1 MKEKEKIQMRK
12 RNMKLFPIYKTLSWD
27 YIFSYTTNFLFLTQC
42 KHIHP
47 ADVVLI
53 DSFYALFGIIM
64 QIPATF
70 VIEYLGRKRSMI
82 FANFLNCIYMLVVMF
97 STNLFNLITAE
108 LLSSLAIGI
117 KESVDPAL
125 LNESIPPSRYK
136 SKIFAKI
143 SQKGMA
149 NYYIINAVS
158 TVLAGFFYDINP
170 YIPITLSFF
179 ITIMVTIISMGF
191 IEPQAENKKHKMQE
205 FNQLK
210 ELKDSFKF
218 ILKSERLKAL
228 ILFVAVSGG
237 VISLMATYE
246 VSLLENF
253 DIPAKY
259 LCMIFAV
266 LGIISGIIAKQQ
278 EKFHEKYRNKSL
290 CALLGIIGVSILVA
304 GICGMIANQYSIF
317 ILCIVITYMIR
328 YSGQGIYYP
337 LTERYLRNFS
347 NEKIDTKIFTA
358 KNFLKSIL
366 SAVIGI
372 IASFLLDRMNISYC
386 MTIVGVLTIIF
397 TILMSKYMK
406 KRVGL
411 KPEEY
416 SKEELQYD
424 ELKNKGKEE
433 EIYG

>member
-1 MKEKEKIQMRK
+1 MMIEKDKVQMRK
-12 RNMKLFPIYKTLSWD
+12 RNMKLFPIYRMLGWD
-27 YIFSYTTNFLFLTQC
+27 YIFFYTTNFLFLTQV
-42 KHIHP
+42 KGIHP

-64 QIPATF
+64 QVPATF

-82 FANFLNCIYMLVVMF
+82 LANFCNCIYMLVVMF

-108 LLSSLAIGI
+108 LLSSLAFGI
-117 KESVDPAL
+117 KETVDPAL
-125 LNESIPPSRYK
+125 LNESIPPSKYK

-149 NYYIINAVS
+149 NYYIINAIA

-170 YIPITLSFF
+170 YIPITLSLI
-179 ITIMVTIISMGF
+179 ITILVTMISTGF
-191 IEPQAENKKHKMQE
+191 IEPRNEKKKHKVQE

-210 ELKDSFKF
+210 EIKDSFKF

-228 ILFVAVSGG
+228 ILFSAISGG
-237 VISLMATYE
+237 VISLMSTYE
-246 VSLLENF
+246 VSLLEDF
-253 DIPAKY
+253 DISAKY
-259 LCMIFAV
+259 LCMIFAI
-266 LGIISGIIAKQQ
+266 LGVISGILAKKQ
-278 EKFHEKYRNKSL
+278 EAFHEKYRNKSL
-290 CALLGIIGVSILVA
+290 CTLFGMIGGTILIAGLCGIIAKQYTVLII
-304 GICGMIANQYSIF
+304 GII
-317 ILCIVITYMIR
+317 ITYMIR
-328 YSGQGIYYP
+328 YSCQGMYYP

-372 IASFLLDRMNISYC
+372 MGSFLLDRMNISYC
-386 MTIVGVLTIIF
+386 MFIVGFLTILV
-397 TILMSKYMK
+397 TILMSQYMK
-406 KRVGL
+406 TRVGL

-416 SKEELQYD
+416 AKEELQFD
-424 ELKNKGKEE
+424 ELKNK
-433 EIYG
+433 

>member
-1 MKEKEKIQMRK
+1 MIEKDKVQMRK
-12 RNMKLFPIYKTLSWD
+12 RNMKLFPIYRMLGWD
-27 YIFSYTTNFLFLTQC
+27 YIFFYTTNFLFLTQV
-42 KHIHP
+42 KGIHP

-64 QIPATF
+64 QVPATF

-82 FANFLNCIYMLVVMF
+82 LANFCNCIYMLVVMF

-108 LLSSLAIGI
+108 LLSSLAFGI
-117 KESVDPAL
+117 KETVDPAL

-149 NYYIINAVS
+149 NYYIMNAIA

-170 YIPITLSFF
+170 YIPITLSLI
-179 ITIMVTIISMGF
+179 ITILVTMISTRF
-191 IEPQAENKKHKMQE
+191 IEPQNEKKKHKVQE

-210 ELKDSFKF
+210 EIKDSFKF

-228 ILFVAVSGG
+228 ILFSAISGG
-237 VISLMATYE
+237 VISLMSTYE
-246 VSLLENF
+246 VSLLEDF
-253 DIPAKY
+253 DISAKY
-259 LCMIFAV
+259 LCMIFAI
-266 LGIISGIIAKQQ
+266 LGIISGILAKKQ
-278 EKFHEKYRNKSL
+278 EAFHEKYRNKSL
-290 CALLGIIGVSILVA
+290 CTLFGMIGGTILIAGLCGIIA
-304 GICGMIANQYSIF
+304 KQYSVLI
-317 ILCIVITYMIR
+317 IGIIITYMIR
-328 YSGQGIYYP
+328 YSCQGMYYP

-372 IASFLLDRMNISYC
+372 MGSFLLDRMNISYC
-386 MTIVGVLTIIF
+386 MFIVGFLTILV
-397 TILMSKYMK
+397 TILMSQYMK
-406 KRVGL
+406 TRVGL

-416 SKEELQYD
+416 AKEELQFD
-424 ELKNKGKEE
+424 ELENR
-433 EIYG
+433 

>member
-1 MKEKEKIQMRK
+1 MKEKEKVQMRK
-12 RNMKLFPIYKTLSWD
+12 RNMKLFPIYRMLSWD
-27 YIFSYTTNFLFLTQC
+27 YIFFYTTNFLFLTQC

-64 QIPATF
+64 QVPATF

-108 LLSSLAIGI
+108 ILSSLAFGI
-117 KESVDPAL
+117 KETVDPAI

-149 NYYIINAVS
+149 NYYIINAIA
-158 TVLAGFFYDINP
+158 TILAGFFYDINP
-170 YIPITLSFF
+170 YIPITVSFI
-179 ITIMVTIISMGF
+179 ITILVTIISTGF
-191 IEPQAENKKHKMQE
+191 IEPQNKNKKHKVEE

-210 ELKDSFKF
+210 DIKDSFKF

-228 ILFVAVSGG
+228 ILFSAVSGG

-246 VSLLENF
+246 VSLLEDF

-259 LCMIFAV
+259 LCIIFAI
-266 LGIISGIIAKQQ
+266 LGMISGILAKKQ
-278 EKFHEKYRNKSL
+278 EEFHEKYRNKSL
-290 CALLGIIGVSILVA
+290 CTLLGIIGGTILVA
-304 GICGMIANQYSIF
+304 GICGIIAKQYSVF
-317 ILCIVITYMIR
+317 ILLIVVTYMIR
-328 YSGQGIYYP
+328 YSFQGMYYP

-372 IASFLLDRMNISYC
+372 MASFLLDRMNISYC
-386 MTIVGVLTIIF
+386 MLIVGISTIIL
-397 TILMSKYMK
+397 TILMSQYMK
-406 KRVGL
+406 TRVGL

-416 SKEELQYD
+416 AKEELQFD
-424 ELKNKGKEE
+424 ELKNK
-433 EIYG
+433 

>member
-1 MKEKEKIQMRK
+1 MIEKAQMRK

-27 YIFSYTTNFLFLTQC
+27 YIFFYTTNFLFLTQC

-47 ADVVLI
+47 ADIVLI

-64 QIPATF
+64 QVPATF

-108 LLSSLAIGI
+108 LLSSLAFGI
-117 KESVDPAL
+117 KESVDPSL

-149 NYYIINAVS
+149 NYYIINAIA
-158 TVLAGFFYDINP
+158 TILAGFFYDINP
-170 YIPITLSFF
+170 YIPITLSLM
-179 ITIMVTIISMGF
+179 ITILVTIISTRF
-191 IEPQAENKKHKMQE
+191 IEPQTKNKKHKVQE

-228 ILFVAVSGG
+228 ILFSAISGG

-246 VSLLENF
+246 VSLLEDF
-253 DIPAKY
+253 DMPAKY
-259 LCMIFAV
+259 LCIIFAI
-266 LGIISGIIAKQQ
+266 LGLISGILANKQ
-278 EKFHEKYRNKSL
+278 EYFHKKYRNKSL
-290 CALLGIIGVSILVA
+290 CTLLGMIGGMILLA
-304 GICGMIANQYSIF
+304 GICGIIAKKYSVF
-317 ILCIVITYMIR
+317 ILFIITTYMIR
-328 YSGQGIYYP
+328 YSYQGIYYP

-358 KNFLKSIL
+358 KNFLKNVSN
-366 SAVIGI
+366 AVIGI
-372 IASFLLDRMNISYC
+372 MGSFLLDRMNISYC
-386 MTIVGVLTIIF
+386 TFIIGVITILL
-397 TILMSKYMK
+397 TILMSRYMRN
-406 KRVGL
+406 RVGL

-416 SKEELQYD
+416 SKEERKYD
-424 ELKNKGKEE
+424 ELKN
-433 EIYG
+433 

>member
-1 MKEKEKIQMRK
+1 MIEKDKVQMRK
-12 RNMKLFPIYKTLSWD
+12 RNMKLFPIYRMLGWD
-27 YIFSYTTNFLFLTQC
+27 YIFFYTTNFLFLTQV
-42 KHIHP
+42 KGIHP

-64 QIPATF
+64 QLPATF
-70 VIEYLGRKRSMI
+70 IIEYLGRKRSMI
-82 FANFLNCIYMLVVMF
+82 LANFCNCIYMLVVMF

-108 LLSSLAIGI
+108 LLSSLAFGI
-117 KESVDPAL
+117 KETVDPAL

-149 NYYIINAVS
+149 NYYIMNAIA

-170 YIPITLSFF
+170 YIPITLSLI
-179 ITIMVTIISMGF
+179 ITILVTMISTRF
-191 IEPQAENKKHKMQE
+191 IEPQNEKKKHKVQE

-210 ELKDSFKF
+210 EIKDSFKF

-228 ILFVAVSGG
+228 ILFSAISGG
-237 VISLMATYE
+237 VISLMSTYE
-246 VSLLENF
+246 VSLLEDF
-253 DIPAKY
+253 DISAKY
-259 LCMIFAV
+259 LCMIFAI
-266 LGIISGIIAKQQ
+266 LGIISGILAKKQ
-278 EKFHEKYRNKSL
+278 EAFHEKYRNKSL
-290 CALLGIIGVSILVA
+290 CTLFGMIGGTILIAGLCGIIA
-304 GICGMIANQYSIF
+304 KQYSVLI
-317 ILCIVITYMIR
+317 IGIIITYMIR
-328 YSGQGIYYP
+328 YSCQGMYYP

-372 IASFLLDRMNISYC
+372 MGSFLLDRMNISYC
-386 MTIVGVLTIIF
+386 MFIVGFLTILV
-397 TILMSKYMK
+397 TILMSQYMK
-406 KRVGL
+406 TRVGL

-416 SKEELQYD
+416 AKEELQFD
-424 ELKNKGKEE
+424 ELENR
-433 EIYG
+433 

>member
-12 RNMKLFPIYKTLSWD
+12 RNMKLFPIYRMLSWD
-27 YIFSYTTNFLFLTQC
+27 YIFFYTTNFLFLTQVKC
-42 KHIHP
+42 INP

-64 QIPATF
+64 QVPATF

-82 FANFLNCIYMLVVMF
+82 LANFLNCIYMLVVMF

-108 LLSSLAIGI
+108 ILSSLAFGI
-117 KESVDPAL
+117 KETVDPAL

-149 NYYIINAVS
+149 NYYIINAIA
-158 TVLAGFFYDINP
+158 TILAGFFYDINP
-170 YIPITLSFF
+170 YIPITLSFL
-179 ITIMVTIISMGF
+179 ITILVTIMATRF
-191 IEPQAENKKHKMQE
+191 IEPQTGNKKHKVQE

-210 ELKDSFKF
+210 EIKDSFKF

-228 ILFVAVSGG
+228 ILFSAMSGG
-237 VISLMATYE
+237 VISLMTTYE
-246 VSLLENF
+246 VSLLEDF
-253 DIPAKY
+253 DMPAKY
-259 LCMIFAV
+259 LCIIFAI
-266 LGIISGIIAKQQ
+266 LGMISGILAKKQ
-278 EKFHEKYRNKSL
+278 EAFHEKYRNKSL
-290 CALLGIIGVSILVA
+290 CTLLGIIGGTILIA
-304 GICGMIANQYSIF
+304 GICGLIAKQYSIF
-317 ILCIVITYMIR
+317 IVLIVITYMIR
-328 YSGQGIYYP
+328 YSCQGIYYP

-366 SAVIGI
+366 GAIIGI
-372 IASFLLDRMNISYC
+372 MASFLLDRMNISYC
-386 MTIVGVLTIIF
+386 MLIIGILTILF
-397 TILMSKYMK
+397 TILMSQYMK
-406 KRVGL
+406 TRVGL

-416 SKEELQYD
+416 AKEELQFD
-424 ELKNKGKEE
+424 ELKNK
-433 EIYG
+433 

>member
-1 MKEKEKIQMRK
+1 MKEKEKVQMRK

-27 YIFSYTTNFLFLTQC
+27 YIFFYTTNFLFLTQC

-64 QIPATF
+64 QVPATF

-108 LLSSLAIGI
+108 LLSSLAFGI

-149 NYYIINAVS
+149 NYYIVNAIA
-158 TVLAGFFYDINP
+158 TILAGFFYDINP
-170 YIPITLSFF
+170 YIPITLSFT
-179 ITIMVTIISMGF
+179 ITILVTIISTRF
-191 IEPQAENKKHKMQE
+191 IEPQTENKKHKAQE

-228 ILFVAVSGG
+228 ILFTAISGG

-246 VSLLENF
+246 VSLLEDF
-253 DIPAKY
+253 DMPAKY
-259 LCMIFAV
+259 LCMIFAI
-266 LGIISGIIAKQQ
+266 LGIISGVLAKKQESFHEKYKNKSLCTLFGIIGGTIFIAGICGIIAKQ
-278 EKFHEKYRNKSL
+278 
-290 CALLGIIGVSILVA
+290 
-304 GICGMIANQYSIF
+304 YSVF
-317 ILCIVITYMIR
+317 ILFMVVTYMIR
-328 YSGQGIYYP
+328 YSCQGIYYP

-372 IASFLLDRMNISYC
+372 IGSFLLDRMNISYC
-386 MTIVGVLTIIF
+386 MIIIGVSTIIL
-397 TILMSKYMK
+397 TILMSRYMK
-406 KRVGL
+406 TRVGL
-411 KPEEY
+411 EPQEY
-416 SKEELQYD
+416 SKEELQFD
-424 ELKNKGKEE
+424 ELANK
-433 EIYG
+433 

>member
-1 MKEKEKIQMRK
+1 MVEKEKVQMRK
-12 RNMKLFPIYKTLSWD
+12 RNMKLYPIYKTLSWD
-27 YIFSYTTNFLFLTQC
+27 YLFFYTTNFLFLTGV
-42 KHIHP
+42 KHIAP

-70 VIEYLGRKRSMI
+70 VIEYLGRKRSLI

-108 LLSSLAIGI
+108 ILSSLAFGI
-117 KESVDPAL
+117 KETVDPAL

-143 SQKGMA
+143 SQKGTS
-149 NYYIINAVS
+149 NYYIINAIT

-170 YIPITLSFF
+170 YIPITLSFI
-179 ITIMVTIISMGF
+179 ITVLVTILSTGF
-191 IEPQAENKKHKMQE
+191 IEPQNKNKKHEVQD

-228 ILFVAVSGG
+228 ILFAAVSGG
-237 VISLMATYE
+237 VISLMSTYE
-246 VSLLENF
+246 VSLLEDF
-253 DIPAKY
+253 DMPAKF
-259 LCMIFAV
+259 LCIIFAI
-266 LGIISGIIAKQQ
+266 LGIISGIAAKKQ
-278 EKFHEKYRNKSL
+278 ESFHEKYKNKSL
-290 CALLGIIGVSILVA
+290 STLLGIIGGTILVA
-304 GICGMIANQYSIF
+304 GICGIIAKQYSVF
-317 ILCIVITYMIR
+317 ILFIVITYMIR
-328 YSGQGIYYP
+328 YSYQAMYYP

-358 KNFLKSIL
+358 RNFLKSVL
-366 SAVIGI
+366 SATIGI
-372 IASFLLDRMNISYC
+372 MASFLLDRMNISYC
-386 MTIVGVLTIIF
+386 MLIVGVLTILF
-397 TILMSKYMK
+397 TILISQYMK
-406 KRVGL
+406 TRVGL

-416 SKEELQYD
+416 AKEERQFD
-424 ELKNKGKEE
+424 ELENK
-433 EIYG
+433 

>member
-1 MKEKEKIQMRK
+1 MKEKEKVQMRK
-12 RNMKLFPIYKTLSWD
+12 RNMKLFPIYRMLSWD
-27 YIFSYTTNFLFLTQC
+27 YIFFYTTNFLFLTQC

-64 QIPATF
+64 QVPATF

-108 LLSSLAIGI
+108 ILSSLAFGI
-117 KESVDPAL
+117 KETVDPAI

-149 NYYIINAVS
+149 NYYIINAIA
-158 TVLAGFFYDINP
+158 TILAGFFYDINP
-170 YIPITLSFF
+170 YIPITVSFI
-179 ITIMVTIISMGF
+179 ITILVTIISTGF
-191 IEPQAENKKHKMQE
+191 IEPVMQNKKRKKYDFSE
-205 FNQLK
+205 FKN
-210 ELKDSFKF
+210 LKDSFKF

-228 ILFVAVSGG
+228 ILFSAVSGG

-246 VSLLENF
+246 VSLLEDF

-259 LCMIFAV
+259 LCMIFAI
-266 LGIISGIIAKQQ
+266 LGMISGILAKKQ
-278 EKFHEKYRNKSL
+278 EEFHEKYRNKSL
-290 CALLGIIGVSILVA
+290 CTLFGIIGGTILIA
-304 GICGMIANQYSIF
+304 GICGIIAKQYSAF
-317 ILCIVITYMIR
+317 ILLIVVTYMIR
-328 YSGQGIYYP
+328 YSFQGMYYP

-372 IASFLLDRMNISYC
+372 MASFLLDRMNISYC
-386 MTIVGVLTIIF
+386 MLIVGISTIIL
-397 TILMSKYMK
+397 TILMSQYMK
-406 KRVGL
+406 TRVGL

-416 SKEELQYD
+416 AKEELQFD
-424 ELKNKGKEE
+424 ELKNK
-433 EIYG
+433 

>member
-1 MKEKEKIQMRK
+1 MKEKEKVQMRK
-12 RNMKLFPIYKTLSWD
+12 RNMKLFPIYRMLSWD
-27 YIFSYTTNFLFLTQC
+27 YIFFYTTNFLFLTQC

-64 QIPATF
+64 QVPATF

-108 LLSSLAIGI
+108 ILSSLAFGI
-117 KESVDPAL
+117 KETVDPAI

-149 NYYIINAVS
+149 NYYIINAIA
-158 TVLAGFFYDINP
+158 TILAGFFYDINP
-170 YIPITLSFF
+170 YIPITVSFI
-179 ITIMVTIISMGF
+179 ITILVTIISTGF
-191 IEPQAENKKHKMQE
+191 IEPQNKNKKHKVEE

-210 ELKDSFKF
+210 DIKDSFKF

-228 ILFVAVSGG
+228 ILFSAVSGG

-246 VSLLENF
+246 VSLLEDF

-259 LCMIFAV
+259 LCIIFAI
-266 LGIISGIIAKQQ
+266 LGMISGILAKKQ
-278 EKFHEKYRNKSL
+278 EEFHEKYRNKSL
-290 CALLGIIGVSILVA
+290 CTLFGIIGGTILIA
-304 GICGMIANQYSIF
+304 GICGTIAKQYSAF
-317 ILCIVITYMIR
+317 ILLIVVTYMIR
-328 YSGQGIYYP
+328 YSFQGMYYP

-372 IASFLLDRMNISYC
+372 IGSFLLDRMNIAYC
-386 MTIVGVLTIIF
+386 MLIIGISTVIL
-397 TILMSKYMK
+397 TILMSQYMK
-406 KRVGL
+406 TRVGL

-416 SKEELQYD
+416 AKEELQFD
-424 ELKNKGKEE
+424 ELKNK
-433 EIYG
+433 

>member
-1 MKEKEKIQMRK
+1 MIEKDKVQMRK
-12 RNMKLFPIYKTLSWD
+12 RNMKLFPIYRMLGWD
-27 YIFSYTTNFLFLTQC
+27 YIFFYTTNFLFLTQV
-42 KHIHP
+42 KGIHP

-64 QIPATF
+64 QVPATF
-70 VIEYLGRKRSMI
+70 IIEYLGRKRSMI
-82 FANFLNCIYMLVVMF
+82 LANFCNCIYMLVVMF

-108 LLSSLAIGI
+108 LLSSLAFGI
-117 KESVDPAL
+117 KETVDPAL

-149 NYYIINAVS
+149 NYYIMNAIA

-170 YIPITLSFF
+170 YIPITLSLI
-179 ITIMVTIISMGF
+179 ITILVTMISTRF
-191 IEPQAENKKHKMQE
+191 IEPQNEKKKHKVQE

-210 ELKDSFKF
+210 EIKDSFKF

-228 ILFVAVSGG
+228 ILFSAISGG
-237 VISLMATYE
+237 
-246 VSLLENF
+246 VSLLEDF
-253 DIPAKY
+253 DISAKY
-259 LCMIFAV
+259 LCMIFAI
-266 LGIISGIIAKQQ
+266 LGIISGILAKKQ
-278 EKFHEKYRNKSL
+278 EAFHEKYRNKSL
-290 CALLGIIGVSILVA
+290 CTLFGMIGGTILIAGLCGIIA
-304 GICGMIANQYSIF
+304 KQYSVLI
-317 ILCIVITYMIR
+317 IGIIITYMIR
-328 YSGQGIYYP
+328 YSCQGMYYP

-372 IASFLLDRMNISYC
+372 MGSFLLDRMNISYC
-386 MTIVGVLTIIF
+386 MFIVGFLTILV
-397 TILMSKYMK
+397 TILMSQYMK
-406 KRVGL
+406 TRVGL

-416 SKEELQYD
+416 AKEELQFD
-424 ELKNKGKEE
+424 ELENR
-433 EIYG
+433 

>member
-1 MKEKEKIQMRK
+1 MKEKEKVQMRK

-27 YIFSYTTNFLFLTQC
+27 YIFFYTTNFLFLTQC
-42 KHIHP
+42 KHINP

-64 QIPATF
+64 QVPATF

-108 LLSSLAIGI
+108 LLSSLAFGI

-149 NYYIINAVS
+149 NYYMINAIA
-158 TVLAGFFYDINP
+158 TILAGFFYDINP
-170 YIPITLSFF
+170 YIPITLSFI
-179 ITIMVTIISMGF
+179 ITTLVTIISTGF
-191 IEPQAENKKHKMQE
+191 IEPQTENKKHKVQE

-228 ILFVAVSGG
+228 ILFSAISGG

-246 VSLLENF
+246 VSLLEDF
-253 DIPAKY
+253 DMPAKY
-259 LCMIFAV
+259 LCIIFAI
-266 LGIISGIIAKQQ
+266 LGMISGILAKKQ
-278 EKFHEKYRNKSL
+278 EAFHEKFRNKSL
-290 CALLGIIGVSILVA
+290 CALLAIIGGTILIA
-304 GICGMIANQYSIF
+304 GLCGTIAKQYSVF
-317 ILCIVITYMIR
+317 ILFIVVTYMIR
-328 YSGQGIYYP
+328 YSCQGIYYP

-372 IASFLLDRMNISYC
+372 IGSFLLDRMNISYC
-386 MTIVGVLTIIF
+386 MLIIGVSTIIL
-397 TILMSKYMK
+397 TILMSQYMK
-406 KRVGL
+406 TRVGL
-411 KPEEY
+411 KPQEY
-416 SKEELQYD
+416 SKEELRFD
-424 ELKNKGKEE
+424 ELANK
-433 EIYG
+433 

>member
-12 RNMKLFPIYKTLSWD
+12 RNMKLFPIYRMLSWD
-27 YIFSYTTNFLFLTQC
+27 YIFFYTTNFLFLTQV
-42 KHIHP
+42 KGINP

-64 QIPATF
+64 QVPATF

-82 FANFLNCIYMLVVMF
+82 LANFLNCIYMLVVMF

-108 LLSSLAIGI
+108 ILSSLAFGI
-117 KESVDPAL
+117 KETVDPAL

-149 NYYIINAVS
+149 NYYIINAIA
-158 TVLAGFFYDINP
+158 TILAGFFYDINP
-170 YIPITLSFF
+170 YIPITLSFL
-179 ITIMVTIISMGF
+179 ITILVTIMATRF
-191 IEPQAENKKHKMQE
+191 IEPQTGNKKHKVQE

-210 ELKDSFKF
+210 EIKDSFKF

-228 ILFVAVSGG
+228 ILFSAMSGG
-237 VISLMATYE
+237 VISLMTTYE
-246 VSLLENF
+246 VSLLEDF
-253 DIPAKY
+253 DMPAKY
-259 LCMIFAV
+259 LCIIFAI
-266 LGIISGIIAKQQ
+266 LGMISGILAKKQ
-278 EKFHEKYRNKSL
+278 EAFHEKYRNKSL
-290 CALLGIIGVSILVA
+290 CTLLGIIGGTILIA
-304 GICGMIANQYSIF
+304 GICGLIAKQYSVF
-317 ILCIVITYMIR
+317 IVLIVITYMIR
-328 YSGQGIYYP
+328 YSWQGIYYP

-366 SAVIGI
+366 GAIIGI
-372 IASFLLDRMNISYC
+372 MASFLLDRMNISYC
-386 MTIVGVLTIIF
+386 MLIIGILTILF
-397 TILMSKYMK
+397 TILMSQYMK
-406 KRVGL
+406 TRVGL

-416 SKEELQYD
+416 AKEELQFD
-424 ELKNKGKEE
+424 ELKNK
-433 EIYG
+433 

>member
-1 MKEKEKIQMRK
+1 MVEKEKVQMRK

-27 YIFSYTTNFLFLTQC
+27 YIFFYTTNFLFLTQC
-42 KHIHP
+42 KQIHP

-64 QIPATF
+64 QVPATF

-82 FANFLNCIYMLVVMF
+82 LANFLNCIYMLVVMF

-108 LLSSLAIGI
+108 LLSSLAFGI

-125 LNESIPPSRYK
+125 LNESIPPSKYK

-149 NYYIINAVS
+149 NYYIINAIA
-158 TVLAGFFYDINP
+158 TVLAGFFYDINS
-170 YIPITLSFF
+170 YIPITLSFI
-179 ITIMVTIISMGF
+179 ITILVTILSTGF
-191 IEPQAENKKHKMQE
+191 IEPQGKNRKHKVQE

-228 ILFVAVSGG
+228 ILFTAISGG

-246 VSLLENF
+246 VSLLEDF
-253 DIPAKY
+253 DMPAKY
-259 LCMIFAV
+259 LCMIFAI
-266 LGIISGIIAKQQ
+266 LGIISGILAKKQ
-278 EKFHEKYRNKSL
+278 ESFHEKYRNKSL
-290 CALLGIIGVSILVA
+290 STLFGIIGGTIFIA
-304 GICGMIANQYSIF
+304 GICGVIAKQYSVF
-317 ILCIVITYMIR
+317 ILFMVVTYMIR
-328 YSGQGIYYP
+328 YSCQGIYYP

-372 IASFLLDRMNISYC
+372 MGSFLLDRMNISYC
-386 MTIVGVLTIIF
+386 MIIIGVSTIIL
-397 TILMSKYMK
+397 TILMSQYMK
-406 KRVGL
+406 TRVGL
-411 KPEEY
+411 KPQEY
-416 SKEELQYD
+416 AKEELQFD
-424 ELKNKGKEE
+424 ELANK
-433 EIYG
+433 

>member
-1 MKEKEKIQMRK
+1 MIEKDKVQMRK
-12 RNMKLFPIYKTLSWD
+12 RNMKLFPIYRMLGWD
-27 YIFSYTTNFLFLTQC
+27 YIFFYTTNFLFLTQV
-42 KHIHP
+42 KGIHP

-64 QIPATF
+64 QVPATF
-70 VIEYLGRKRSMI
+70 IIEYLGRKRSMI
-82 FANFLNCIYMLVVMF
+82 LANFCNCIYMLVVMF

-108 LLSSLAIGI
+108 LLSSLAFGI
-117 KESVDPAL
+117 KETVDPAL

-149 NYYIINAVS
+149 NYYIMNAIA

-170 YIPITLSFF
+170 YIPITLSLI
-179 ITIMVTIISMGF
+179 ITILVTMISTRF
-191 IEPQAENKKHKMQE
+191 IEPQNEKKKHKVQE

-210 ELKDSFKF
+210 EIKDSFKF

-228 ILFVAVSGG
+228 ILFSAISGG
-237 VISLMATYE
+237 VISLMSTYE
-246 VSLLENF
+246 VSLLEDF
-253 DIPAKY
+253 DISAKY
-259 LCMIFAV
+259 LCMIFAI
-266 LGIISGIIAKQQ
+266 LGIISGILAKKQ
-278 EKFHEKYRNKSL
+278 EAFHEKYRNKSL
-290 CALLGIIGVSILVA
+290 CTLFGMIGGTILIAGLCGIIA
-304 GICGMIANQYSIF
+304 KQYSVLI
-317 ILCIVITYMIR
+317 IGIVITYMIR
-328 YSGQGIYYP
+328 YSCQGMYYP

-372 IASFLLDRMNISYC
+372 MGSFLLDRMNISYC
-386 MTIVGVLTIIF
+386 MFIVGFLTILV
-397 TILMSKYMK
+397 TILMSQYMK
-406 KRVGL
+406 TRVGL

-416 SKEELQYD
+416 AKEELQFD
-424 ELKNKGKEE
+424 ELENR
-433 EIYG
+433 

>member
-1 MKEKEKIQMRK
+1 MIEKDKVQMRK
-12 RNMKLFPIYKTLSWD
+12 RNMKLFPIYRMLGWD
-27 YIFSYTTNFLFLTQC
+27 YIFFYTTNFLFLTQV
-42 KHIHP
+42 KGIHP

-64 QIPATF
+64 QVPATF
-70 VIEYLGRKRSMI
+70 IIEYLGRKRSMI
-82 FANFLNCIYMLVVMF
+82 LANFCNCIYMLVVMF

-108 LLSSLAIGI
+108 LLSSLAFGI
-117 KESVDPAL
+117 KETVDPAL

-149 NYYIINAVS
+149 NYYIMNAIA

-170 YIPITLSFF
+170 YIPITLSLI
-179 ITIMVTIISMGF
+179 ITILVTMISTRF
-191 IEPQAENKKHKMQE
+191 IEPQNEKKKHKVQE

-210 ELKDSFKF
+210 EIKDSFKF

-228 ILFVAVSGG
+228 ILFSAISGG
-237 VISLMATYE
+237 VISLMSTYE
-246 VSLLENF
+246 VSLLEDF
-253 DIPAKY
+253 DISAKY
-259 LCMIFAV
+259 LCMIFAI
-266 LGIISGIIAKQQ
+266 LGIISGILAKKQ
-278 EKFHEKYRNKSL
+278 EAFHEKYRNKSL
-290 CALLGIIGVSILVA
+290 CTLFGMIGGTILIAGLCGIIA
-304 GICGMIANQYSIF
+304 KQYSVLI
-317 ILCIVITYMIR
+317 IGIIITYMIR
-328 YSGQGIYYP
+328 YSCQGMYYP

-372 IASFLLDRMNISYC
+372 MGSFLLDRMNISYC
-386 MTIVGVLTIIF
+386 MFIVGFLTILV
-397 TILMSKYMK
+397 TILMSQYMK
-406 KRVGL
+406 TRVGL

-416 SKEELQYD
+416 AKEELQFD
-424 ELKNKGKEE
+424 ELENR
-433 EIYG
+433 

>member
-1 MKEKEKIQMRK
+1 MIEKDKVQMRK
-12 RNMKLFPIYKTLSWD
+12 RNMKLFPIYRMLGWD
-27 YIFSYTTNFLFLTQC
+27 YIFFYTTNFLFLTQV
-42 KHIHP
+42 KGIHP

-64 QIPATF
+64 QVPATF
-70 VIEYLGRKRSMI
+70 IIEYLGRKRSMI
-82 FANFLNCIYMLVVMF
+82 LANFCNCIYMLVVMF

-108 LLSSLAIGI
+108 LLSSLAFGI
-117 KESVDPAL
+117 KETVDPAL

-149 NYYIINAVS
+149 NYYIMNAIA

-170 YIPITLSFF
+170 YIPITLSLI
-179 ITIMVTIISMGF
+179 ITILVTMISTRF
-191 IEPQAENKKHKMQE
+191 IEPQNEKKHKVQE

-210 ELKDSFKF
+210 EIKDSFKF

-228 ILFVAVSGG
+228 ILFSAISGG
-237 VISLMATYE
+237 VISLMSTYE
-246 VSLLENF
+246 VSLLEDF
-253 DIPAKY
+253 DISAKY
-259 LCMIFAV
+259 LCMIFAI
-266 LGIISGIIAKQQ
+266 LGIISGILAKKQ
-278 EKFHEKYRNKSL
+278 EAFHEKYRNKSL
-290 CALLGIIGVSILVA
+290 CTLFGMIGGTILIAGLCGIIAKQYTVLII
-304 GICGMIANQYSIF
+304 GII
-317 ILCIVITYMIR
+317 ITYMIR
-328 YSGQGIYYP
+328 YSCQGMYYP

-372 IASFLLDRMNISYC
+372 MGSFLLDRMNISYC
-386 MTIVGVLTIIF
+386 MFIVGFLTILV
-397 TILMSKYMK
+397 TILMSQYMK
-406 KRVGL
+406 TRVGL

-416 SKEELQYD
+416 AKEELQFD
-424 ELKNKGKEE
+424 ELKNK
-433 EIYG
+433 

>member
-12 RNMKLFPIYKTLSWD
+12 RNMKLFPIYRMLSWD
-27 YIFSYTTNFLFLTQC
+27 YIFFYTTNFLFLTQV
-42 KHIHP
+42 KGINP

-64 QIPATF
+64 QVPATF

-82 FANFLNCIYMLVVMF
+82 LANFLNCIYMLVVMF

-108 LLSSLAIGI
+108 ILSSLAFGI
-117 KESVDPAL
+117 KETVDPAL

-149 NYYIINAVS
+149 NYYIINAIA
-158 TVLAGFFYDINP
+158 TILAGFFYDINP
-170 YIPITLSFF
+170 YIPITLSFL
-179 ITIMVTIISMGF
+179 ITILVTIMATRF
-191 IEPQAENKKHKMQE
+191 IEPQTGNKKHKVQE

-210 ELKDSFKF
+210 EIKDSFKF

-228 ILFVAVSGG
+228 ILFSAMSGG
-237 VISLMATYE
+237 VISLMTTYE
-246 VSLLENF
+246 VSLLEDF
-253 DIPAKY
+253 DMPAKY
-259 LCMIFAV
+259 LCIIFAI
-266 LGIISGIIAKQQ
+266 LGMISGILAKKQ
-278 EKFHEKYRNKSL
+278 EAFHEKYRNKSL
-290 CALLGIIGVSILVA
+290 CTLLGIIGGTILIA
-304 GICGMIANQYSIF
+304 GICGLIAKQYSIF
-317 ILCIVITYMIR
+317 IVLIVITYMIR
-328 YSGQGIYYP
+328 YSCQGIYYP

-366 SAVIGI
+366 GAIIGI
-372 IASFLLDRMNISYC
+372 MASFLLDRMNISYC
-386 MTIVGVLTIIF
+386 MLIIGILTILF
-397 TILMSKYMK
+397 TILMSQYMK
-406 KRVGL
+406 TRVGL

-416 SKEELQYD
+416 AKEELQFD
-424 ELKNKGKEE
+424 ELKNK
-433 EIYG
+433 

>member
-1 MKEKEKIQMRK
+1 MVEKEKVQMRK
-12 RNMKLFPIYKTLSWD
+12 RNMKLFTIYKTLSWD
-27 YIFSYTTNFLFLTQC
+27 YIFFYTTNFLFLTQC

-64 QIPATF
+64 QVPATF

-108 LLSSLAIGI
+108 LLSSLAFGI

-149 NYYIINAVS
+149 NYYIINAIS
-158 TVLAGFFYDINP
+158 TILAGFFY
-170 YIPITLSFF
+170 TLSFT
-179 ITIMVTIISMGF
+179 ITILVTIISTRF
-191 IEPQAENKKHKMQE
+191 IEPQAENKKHKVQE
-205 FNQLK
+205 FNQIK
-210 ELKDSFKF
+210 EIKDAFKF

-228 ILFVAVSGG
+228 ILFSAISGG
-237 VISLMATYE
+237 IISLMATYE
-246 VSLLENF
+246 VSLLEDF
-253 DIPAKY
+253 DMPAKY
-259 LCMIFAV
+259 LCIIFAI
-266 LGIISGIIAKQQ
+266 LGIISGILANKQ
-278 EKFHEKYRNKSL
+278 EAFHEKYRNKSL
-290 CALLGIIGVSILVA
+290 CTLFGIIGGTILIA
-304 GICGMIANQYSIF
+304 GICGIIAKQYSIF
-317 ILCIVITYMIR
+317 ILAMVITYMIR
-328 YSGQGIYYP
+328 YSCQGIYYP

-372 IASFLLDRMNISYC
+372 IGAFLLDRINISYC
-386 MTIVGVLTIIF
+386 MLIIGTSTIVL
-397 TILMSKYMK
+397 TILMSQYMK

-411 KPEEY
+411 KPQEY
-416 SKEELQYD
+416 SKEELRFD
-424 ELKNKGKEE
+424 ELENK
-433 EIYG
+433 